1 MKKIFLSSLVAAATA
16 MPAFAGVDN
25 INYQAVIKD
34 GGSVVASQ
42 KVALKFELLDN
53 AENVVFSEIQYPT
66 TNAAGY
72 VACQLGQDNDLTVV
86 EWGDLTLRVSI
97 DLGRGYEV
105 FSSEAVS
112 SVPSSLYSLRSAD
125 TDALKADVD
134 AMMGDVNGQ
143 LENLNQV
150 AAVVRANEEAIEEL
164 QNNFGNLGENLDMS
178 FGQMTAKFDEVE
190 GQLENLNNVS
200 AVVRANE
207 EAIEVLQADFANL
220 GENLDNSFAQMNA
233 KFEEVDG
240 QLENLN
246 NVSAVVRANEEAIE
260 KVNADFANLGENLD
274 NSFAEMNAKFENVE
288 GQIENLNHVSAV
300 VRVNEESIE
309 ALQDEIKD
317 LKVQIEELKAIIA
330 ALRGE

>member
-1 MKKIFLSSLVAAATA
+1 MKKILLSSLVAAATT

-150 AAVVRANEEAIEEL
+150 
-164 QNNFGNLGENLDMS
+164 
-178 FGQMTAKFDEVE
+178 
-190 GQLENLNNVS
+190 S

-207 EAIEVLQADFANL
+207 EAISL
-220 GENLDNSFAQMNA
+220 
-233 KFEEVDG
+233 
-240 QLENLN
+240 
-246 NVSAVVRANEEAIE
+246 IH
-260 KVNADFANLGENLD
+260 
-274 NSFAEMNAKFENVE
+274 
-288 GQIENLNHVSAV
+288 I
-300 VRVNEESIE
+300 
-309 ALQDEIKD
+309 
-317 LKVQIEELKAIIA
+317 
-330 ALRGE
+330 